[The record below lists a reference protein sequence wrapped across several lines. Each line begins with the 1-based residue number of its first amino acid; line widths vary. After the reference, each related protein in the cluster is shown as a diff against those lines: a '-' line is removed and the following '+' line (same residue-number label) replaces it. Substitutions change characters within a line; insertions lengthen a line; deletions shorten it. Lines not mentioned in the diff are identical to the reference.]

1 MEISDPVFTTL
12 RLNPNGPLFLDSH
25 VSRLERA
32 YAVLFDT
39 ALMVDLDD
47 LEKSLSIISQ
57 SRNYRAW
64 SESKFI
70 RVER

>member
-57 SRNYRAW
+57 SREL
-64 SESKFI
+64 SLI
-70 RVER
+70 HI